1 VNDDPVRDA
10 LADLAPLAPADDAA
24 FSGVRRA
31 VTRRRRRRTAGRV
44 AAAFLAVGLIA
55 GGGLAVTGGLGGEE
69 GRVAT
74 RPPANRVSFADMSL
88 ELPGSWE
95 VIRSDTDSMCVG
107 PAGNP
112 YPRYDDCSGLELDHG
127 DPLPGHEIEEYQDH
141 GQWSWYHQTDVAQCP
156 NRPQGPGEPLD
167 AVEPND
173 EDGYD
178 PIDTGERQ
186 VGGRTAVYDEWAARC
201 DRSGFEFNP
210 RAWHLAEDQI
220 LIVDVL
226 GHPETEEILASV
238 RWGS

>member
-1 VNDDPVRDA
+1 MNDDPVRDA
-10 LADLAPLAPADDAA
+10 LAALAPLAPADDAA
-24 FSGVRRA
+24 FAGVRRA
-31 VTRRRRRRTAGRV
+31 VTRRRRRRNAGRI
-44 AAAFLAVGLIA
+44 AAAVVAVGLIA
-55 GGGLAVTGGLGGEE
+55 GGGLAVTGGPGGDESGYVTE
-69 GRVAT
+69 PTGGRVA
-74 RPPANRVSFADMSL
+74 FADMSF
-88 ELPGSWE
+88 ELPEGWE
-95 VIRSDTDSMCVG
+95 VVSEDAADEYMCIG
-107 PAGNP
+107 PAGNG
-112 YPRYDDCSGLELDHG
+112 DCPGLELHHG
-127 DPLPGHEIEEYQDH
+127 DPLPGHEMDEYQDH

>member
-1 VNDDPVRDA
+1 MNDDPVRDA

-44 AAAFLAVGLIA
+44 AAAVVAVGLIA
-55 GGGLAVTGGLGGEE
+55 GGSLAAAGLQEDEGGLS
-69 GRVAT
+69 T
-74 RPPANRVSFADMSL
+74 RRPTERVSLGDMTL
-88 ELPGSWE
+88 ELPEDWAITS
-95 VIRSDTDSMCVG
+95 RDPSADHMCIG
-107 PAGNP
+107 PIGYPVRGDCAG
-112 YPRYDDCSGLELDHG
+112 LDLYHG
-127 DPLPGHEIEEYQDH
+127 DPLPGHEMEEYQDH

-156 NRPQGPGEPLD
+156 NRPQGPGEPID

-178 PIDTGERQ
+178 PIDTGERD
-186 VGGRTAVYDEWAARC
+186 VGGRTAVYDQWAARC
-201 DRSGFEFNP
+201 DRSGFEFSP